1 MSTVTVGE
9 YLIVNS
15 QLLSSVFSQLRIHLR
30 VKTIYILLSD
40 SCYHISFT
48 MSVSKRRR
56 AAAIAAYNIVIMQW
70 SDNNYYENGFSF
82 GAFYIN
88 NHGKDPPCFSAR
100 FWNSINVSRFYF
112 CLDHHLPSS
121 TAIYGLSFTMV
132 CFVWFYLQMFACHQS
147 FNILHLCGM

>member
-15 QLLSSVFSQLRIHLR
+15 QLLSRVFSQSRIHLR

-48 MSVSKRRR
+48 MSVSKRR

-70 SDNNYYENGFSF
+70 SDMRMVL
-82 GAFYIN
+82 AL
-88 NHGKDPPCFSAR
+88 A
-100 FWNSINVSRFYF
+100 
-112 CLDHHLPSS
+112 L
-121 TAIYGLSFTMV
+121 FT
-132 CFVWFYLQMFACHQS
+132 
-147 FNILHLCGM
+147 

>member
-15 QLLSSVFSQLRIHLR
+15 ELLSSVFSQLRIHLR

-56 AAAIAAYNIVIMQW
+56 AAAIAAYNIVIMRL
-70 SDNNYYENGFSF
+70 SDMRMVF
-82 GAFYIN
+82 AL
-88 NHGKDPPCFSAR
+88 A
-100 FWNSINVSRFYF
+100 
-112 CLDHHLPSS
+112 L
-121 TAIYGLSFTMV
+121 FT
-132 CFVWFYLQMFACHQS
+132 
-147 FNILHLCGM
+147 

>member
-15 QLLSSVFSQLRIHLR
+15 QLLSSVSRSCVSRHLR

-56 AAAIAAYNIVIMQW
+56 AAAIAAYNIVIRPSMQW
-70 SDNNYYENGFSF
+70 SDMRMVL
-82 GAFYIN
+82 AL
-88 NHGKDPPCFSAR
+88 A
-100 FWNSINVSRFYF
+100 
-112 CLDHHLPSS
+112 L
-121 TAIYGLSFTMV
+121 FT
-132 CFVWFYLQMFACHQS
+132 
-147 FNILHLCGM
+147 

>member
-40 SCYHISFT
+40 SRYHISFT

-56 AAAIAAYNIVIMQW
+56 TAAIAAYNIIILQW
-70 SDNNYYENGFSF
+70 SDMRMVL
-82 GAFYIN
+82 AL
-88 NHGKDPPCFSAR
+88 A
-100 FWNSINVSRFYF
+100 
-112 CLDHHLPSS
+112 L
-121 TAIYGLSFTMV
+121 FT
-132 CFVWFYLQMFACHQS
+132 
-147 FNILHLCGM
+147 

>member
-48 MSVSKRRR
+48 MSVSMRRR

-70 SDNNYYENGFSF
+70 SDM
-82 GAFYIN
+82 
-88 NHGKDPPCFSAR
+88 R
-100 FWNSINVSRFYF
+100 
-112 CLDHHLPSS
+112 
-121 TAIYGLSFTMV
+121 MV
-132 CFVWFYLQMFACHQS
+132 LALALFA
-147 FNILHLCGM
+147 

>member
-70 SDNNYYENGFSF
+70 SDM
-82 GAFYIN
+82 
-88 NHGKDPPCFSAR
+88 R
-100 FWNSINVSRFYF
+100 
-112 CLDHHLPSS
+112 
-121 TAIYGLSFTMV
+121 MV
-132 CFVWFYLQMFACHQS
+132 LALALFA
-147 FNILHLCGM
+147 

>member
-15 QLLSSVFSQLRIHLR
+15 QLLSRVFSQSRIDLR

-70 SDNNYYENGFSF
+70 SDMRMVL
-82 GAFYIN
+82 AL
-88 NHGKDPPCFSAR
+88 A
-100 FWNSINVSRFYF
+100 
-112 CLDHHLPSS
+112 L
-121 TAIYGLSFTMV
+121 FT
-132 CFVWFYLQMFACHQS
+132 
-147 FNILHLCGM
+147 

>member
-30 VKTIYILLSD
+30 VKTMYTLLSD

-48 MSVSKRRR
+48 MLVPMRRR

-70 SDNNYYENGFSF
+70 SDM
-82 GAFYIN
+82 
-88 NHGKDPPCFSAR
+88 R
-100 FWNSINVSRFYF
+100 TV
-112 CLDHHLPSS
+112 
-121 TAIYGLSFTMV
+121 
-132 CFVWFYLQMFACHQS
+132 FALAL
-147 FNILHLCGM
+147 FA

>member
-15 QLLSSVFSQLRIHLR
+15 QLLSRVFSQSRIHLR

-70 SDNNYYENGFSF
+70 SDMRMVL
-82 GAFYIN
+82 AL
-88 NHGKDPPCFSAR
+88 A
-100 FWNSINVSRFYF
+100 
-112 CLDHHLPSS
+112 L
-121 TAIYGLSFTMV
+121 FT
-132 CFVWFYLQMFACHQS
+132 
-147 FNILHLCGM
+147 